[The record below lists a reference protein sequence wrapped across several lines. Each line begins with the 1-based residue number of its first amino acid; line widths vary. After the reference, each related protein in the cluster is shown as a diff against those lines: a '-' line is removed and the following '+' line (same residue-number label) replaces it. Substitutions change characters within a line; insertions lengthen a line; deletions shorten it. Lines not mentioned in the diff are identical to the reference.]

1 MRVLIEVDG
10 RRQRLGWLTALLDD
24 GSRLGPVEVCLTADE
39 TAARAA
45 GNPERDPLRPGGH
58 APFGTY
64 RLREVRGVPQES
76 RDEYGRHSLIFE
88 PRSGEALQAESF
100 GRLALALH
108 GGAPGEDGRLR
119 PTDGGFRVDD
129 GALQRIAKAVRP
141 GDELEVKERP
151 LGFWEWLFGRRRR
164 PSAARS
170 ERPTDDHDRG
180 WIDRSTGPTSER
192 SPDRGEPF
200 EGRGGA
206 FGGAGASGAWDAAPR
221 ADASAAGAAV
231 AGGVIAAGLLAGD
244 APSGEGGE
252 PPGSTTGSGISETT
266 TTY

>member
-1 MRVLIEVDG
+1 M
-10 RRQRLGWLTALLDD
+10 
-24 GSRLGPVEVCLTADE
+24 CLTADE
-39 TAARAA
+39 AAARAA

-64 RLREVRGVPQES
+64 RLREVRGVPEAS
-76 RDEYGRHSLIFE
+76 RDEYGRHSLVFQ

-119 PTDGGFRVDD
+119 PTDGGFRVED
-129 GALQRIAKAVRP
+129 GILPRLAQAVGP
-141 GDELEVKERP
+141 GDELEVKEKP

-164 PSAARS
+164 PSAAGS
-170 ERPTDDHDRG
+170 SGPPTITTAAGSTARPAR
-180 WIDRSTGPTSER
+180 PSER

-200 EGRGGA
+200 EGRGGT

-231 AGGVIAAGLLAGD
+231 AGGLIAAGLLAGD
-244 APSGEGGE
+244 APSGEGSE
-252 PPGSTTGSGISETT
+252 PPGATPDPGITETT